1 MDLSIKTLINLVV
14 VFMGVLLF
22 TSCIS
27 FFLVATHARSVLYSV
42 TQYVEI
48 FGNDTYTINE
58 YAQKTNMKINIT
70 PIDITPVSG
79 YRYQV
84 EVSFSHLMALLNFK
98 KDITYSS
105 TTRIIEY

>member
-1 MDLSIKTLINLVV
+1 
-14 VFMGVLLF
+14 MGVLLF

-48 FGNDTYTINE
+48 FGNNTTTINE
-58 YAQKTNMKINIT
+58 YAQKTNTIINVT
-70 PIDITPVSG
+70 PIDIEPVSG

-84 EVSFSHLMALLNFK
+84 DVSFNHIMALLNFDK
-98 KDITYSS
+98 EITYSS
-105 TTRIIEY
+105 MTRIIDY

>member
-1 MDLSIKTLINLVV
+1 
-14 VFMGVLLF
+14 MGVLLF

-48 FGNDTYTINE
+48 FGNNTTTINE
-58 YAQKTNMKINIT
+58 YAQKNNTIINVT
-70 PIDITPVSG
+70 PIDIEPVSG

-84 EVSFSHLMALLNFK
+84 DVSFNHIMALLNFDK
-98 KDITYSS
+98 EITYSS
-105 TTRIIEY
+105 MTRIIDY

>member
-1 MDLSIKTLINLVV
+1 MDLSIKTLINLIVI
-14 VFMGVLLF
+14 FMGVLLF

-27 FFLVATHARSVLYSV
+27 FILVATHARSVLYSV

-48 FGNDTYTINE
+48 FGNDTNTINE
-58 YAQKTNMKINIT
+58 YAQKTNTIISIT

-84 EVSFSHLMALLNFK
+84 DVSFTHLMALLNFN

-105 TTRIIEY
+105 MTRIIDY